1 MLKKKIFILIL
12 LIVSSYSCTTPEVN
26 ESKFN
31 FFAEQFEDIKVL
43 RYQVPGFEE
52 LTLKQKKLVYFLTE
66 AGLAGRDIMY
76 DQNYRHNLSIRRAL
90 ENVYSKYDGDKENS
104 NWKSFEIYLKRIW
117 FSNGIHHHY
126 SNDKF
131 VPGFSNEY
139 LQSLLSD
146 TETSLNSDALDII
159 FDDSD
164 SKKVNRD
171 ASKGLVIGSAVNFYG
186 EDVTEKDVDTFYSI
200 LKSPDPNKPLSLGLN
215 SKLVKE
221 DGKLMEKIYR
231 VDGMYSNSIKK
242 IIYWL

>member
-12 LIVSSYSCTTPEVN
+12 LIVSSYSCTNPEVEKSN
-26 ESKFN
+26 FD

-90 ENVYSKYDGDKENS
+90 ENIYTKYKGDKDNK
-104 NWKSFEIYLKRIW
+104 NWKNFEIYLKRIW

-131 VPGFSNEY
+131 IPGFSDEY

-146 TETSLNSDALDII
+146 TETSLNSDALNII
-159 FDDSD
+159 FDDKD
-164 SKKVNRD
+164 SKKVN
-171 ASKGLVIGSAVNFYG
+171 S
-186 EDVTEKDVDTFYSI
+186 E
-200 LKSPDPNKPLSLGLN
+200 
-215 SKLVKE
+215 
-221 DGKLMEKIYR
+221 
-231 VDGMYSNSIKK
+231 
-242 IIYWL
+242 